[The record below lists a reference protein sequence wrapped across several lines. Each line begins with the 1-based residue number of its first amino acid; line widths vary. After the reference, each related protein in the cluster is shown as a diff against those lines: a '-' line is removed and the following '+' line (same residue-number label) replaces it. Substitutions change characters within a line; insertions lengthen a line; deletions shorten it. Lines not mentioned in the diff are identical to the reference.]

1 MKDVTSTLD
10 LIVAQIEHMAVD
22 YVIMGGLA
30 VRAYSIPRAT
40 EDIDFT
46 LALAGDRLAEFLR
59 VLECEDFEVPETYQ
73 KGWVDEVKGLK
84 LVKVKRYVIDRAVDV
99 DLFLADSD
107 YQDEVLRR
115 KCLADVEG
123 RRYWIASPEDLVLLK
138 LIAGRPRDLIDVA
151 DVLFTQGELDVEY
164 MQRWAKQLGVEEQLA
179 NALAKKPDERP

>member
-10 LIVAQIEHMAVD
+10 LIIAQIERMAVS

-46 LALAGDRLAEFLR
+46 LALRREQVVDFLLALD
-59 VLECEDFEVPETYQ
+59 LDDFEVPEPYL

-84 LVKVKRYVIDRAVDV
+84 LVKVKRYVVGGAVDV

-115 KCLADVEG
+115 KCLAEVEG
-123 RRYWIASPEDLVLLK
+123 RRYWIASAEDIVLLK

-164 MQRWAKQLGVEEQLA
+164 MRLWARQLGIEKQLA
-179 NALAKKPDERP
+179 NAIEKKPDERP